1 MESCMSKLPQV
12 YSNRVPA
19 EWIDYNGHM
28 GDFAYNIAFSRAADG
43 LYELFGLDPGYRE
56 RTNCTIY
63 TLETRTGFYQECN
76 LGDALS
82 VECQVLDVD
91 EKRVHLF
98 LRMYRAGSK
107 DLVAVQ
113 EALIMHM
120 RREPGLAPAA
130 AAMPQEMF
138 EGLAALKS
146 EHDQLPRPAETERRI
161 GIRRKTALR

>member
-76 LGDALS
+76 LGDALA

-91 EKRVHLF
+91 EKRVHMF
-98 LRMYRAGSK
+98 LRMYRAGARISWRYRKRSSCTCAGSRAWLRPPPQCRRRCSK
-107 DLVAVQ
+107 AWR
-113 EALIMHM
+113 H
-120 RREPGLAPAA
+120 
-130 AAMPQEMF
+130 
-138 EGLAALKS
+138 
-146 EHDQLPRPAETERRI
+146 
-161 GIRRKTALR
+161 

>member
-1 MESCMSKLPQV
+1 MERCMSKLPKV
-12 YSNRVPA
+12 YANRVPA

-43 LYELFGLDPGYRE
+43 LYELFGLDPSYRE
-56 RTNCTIY
+56 RTN
-63 TLETRTGFYQECN
+63 FYQECN

-91 EKRVHLF
+91 EKRVHMF
-98 LRMYRAGSK
+98 LRMYKAGSK

-138 EGLAALKS
+138 KGLAALKS

-161 GIRRKTALR
+161 GIRRKSAVQ

>member
-1 MESCMSKLPQV
+1 MSKLPEV
-12 YSNRVPA
+12 YTVRVPS

-43 LYELFGLDPGYRE
+43 LYELFGLDPNYRE
-56 RTNCTIY
+56 ATNCTIY
-63 TLETRTGFYQECN
+63 TLETRTGFYRECK
-76 LGDALS
+76 LGDELS
-82 VECQVLDVD
+82 VDCQVLDVD
-91 EKRVHLF
+91 EKRVHMF

-120 RREPGLAPAA
+120 RRETGSPPVG

-138 EGLAALKS
+138 NGLAALKS
-146 EHDQLPRPAETERRI
+146 EHEKLLRPPETERRM
-161 GIRRKTALR
+161 GIRHKTAAA

>member
-1 MESCMSKLPQV
+1 MSKLPEV
-12 YSNRVPA
+12 FAIRVPA
-19 EWIDYNGHM
+19 AWIHYNGHM
-28 GDFAYNIAFSRAADG
+28 GDFAYNLAFSRAGDG
-43 LYELFGLDPGYRE
+43 LYELFGLDARYRE

-82 VECQVLDVD
+82 VDCQVLDVD
-91 EKRVHLF
+91 EKRVHMF

-120 RREPGLAPAA
+120 RDASRGSAPAGA
-130 AAMPQEMF
+130 GMPQEMF
-138 EGLAALKS
+138 KGLAALKS
-146 EHDQLPRPAETERRI
+146 EHDKLPRPAETERRI
-161 GIRRKTALR
+161 GIRHKSAVQ